1 MKSVV
6 YKYLIPFQ
14 EGFTFNL
21 PVGSKVVRIDVD
33 QGNPYMWVLVPL
45 EETKVVKYHFKS
57 SKTGGVIEHE
67 NDLVFID
74 TYAIFIQMELMLY
87 VFLEKITTEEDLLLA
102 NPFFGEETNYKG
114 IRRVLILRNFSLF
127 YAIEENSKEIRMI
140 TFRDNRKNPK
150 F

>member
-14 EGFTFNL
+14 EGFTINL

-45 EETKVVKYHFKS
+45 EETNIVKYHFKS

-102 NPFFGEETNYKG
+102 TAVDYVNDCW
-114 IRRVLILRNFSLF
+114 RC
-127 YAIEENSKEIRMI
+127 
-140 TFRDNRKNPK
+140 
-150 F
+150 